1 MDREYR
7 TDAARPCAV
16 TFRGIVPELSCPD
29 DSEVAAFVEHTLAAA
44 EREAF
49 ELHVHGCASCREAL
63 GHVIATGPDELIG
76 RFALLEVLGVGG
88 MGVVYAAHDPE
99 LDRDIAI
106 KVLHAGTTGDARQR
120 LLREAQALAKIDHAN
135 VIKVHD
141 VGDHDGQV
149 YIAME
154 LADAGT
160 LRTWLATKRSVKEIV
175 ETFVLAG
182 RGLAAAHAAGL
193 VHRDFKPDNV
203 LVFRG
208 GRVCVTDFGLV
219 GTARA
224 DSNLETTAPAR
235 PSVIAVSPRV
245 PEDLTRT
252 GSVMGTPLY
261 MSSEQFTG
269 GAATAASDQF
279 SFCVALYEALYGTHP
294 FGGTSYAEL
303 AVNVTAGQIVPEPEG
318 VRVPSWLRRAVRR
331 GLADSPADRFPTMKT
346 LIDELGRDRGKHRT
360 RLATVGVITGL
371 AAFGIIAALRPAQPI
386 ACTSG
391 EDQLARVWN
400 PGRRAELQAA
410 FFGSHRPHAP
420 ETFSKTAAIID
431 HWSAAWAV
439 GHRDACEATRTHG
452 NQSEHALDLRM
463 ACLDDRLADLGA
475 AVDVLGAGDGV
486 AVDHA
491 LDAMMRLPSVAP
503 CTHPSE
509 LAALPEGVAA
519 TVSVHAVEAT
529 IDRARAE
536 LALGHYAVARASM
549 SAALPFA
556 RATTYPPLISDAQRV
571 LGEAQLELADPHAI
585 ESFRG
590 AIHVARASRDTTA
603 EVDASAGLVV
613 ALTKL
618 AGKYEVAS
626 EIAELADAA
635 AASIRP
641 GAELL
646 GKVDLARGDLELAR
660 GKPALAH
667 TRYEQALARD
677 EKELGPDHVAVLAAL
692 ERLGNVLKVQGKFD
706 DARARYERVLAARQ
720 RLEAPDHPDVASAL
734 DNLGSVAR
742 AESKLDVVLGLYN
755 RALAIRTKSLGP
767 DHPAVAD
774 SYNNYGAFYAEQGD
788 PVKARSY
795 FDRALALYERVYG
808 AESVEVA
815 ESLSNFGSSLVVS
828 HDYKGAVPVLE
839 HALAIYEARLG
850 PNERHVAYVMSELGV
865 IAERTGK
872 LDDALVRIRRAEQI
886 ATAVQGA
893 DHPDIAD
900 YLEREGS
907 VLTSMNRVAEAEPVL
922 VRAIQIYRNA
932 YGGEHPRV
940 AMGLGALA
948 QLQGARNDYKGA
960 LASWQQALPIFEA
973 TLPGNHPNLSFAL
986 AGIGDALTELGRT
999 PEAMS
1004 YLERALAIREHAK
1017 MAPAQIAEIHFY
1029 LAAALVTA
1037 PGTRARAIIEARAA
1051 LAMYQQ
1057 AGDDDDVRELQTWL
1071 AKHR

>member
-7 TDAARPCAV
+7 PDATSPCAV
-16 TFRGIVPELSCPD
+16 TFRGIVTVLTCPD
-29 DSEVAAFVEHTLAAA
+29 DNEVAAFVEHTLAAA

-63 GHVIATGPDELIG
+63 GHVIAAGPDEMIG
-76 RFALLEVLGVGG
+76 RFALFEVLGVGG

-99 LDRDIAI
+99 LERDIAI
-106 KVLHAGTTGDARQR
+106 KLLHAGTTGDARQR
-120 LLREAQALAKIDHAN
+120 LRREAQALAKIDHPN

-160 LRTWLATKRSVKEIV
+160 LRMWLTAKHSVKAIV
-175 ETFVLAG
+175 DTFVLAG

-219 GTARA
+219 GIARTDA
-224 DSNLETTAPAR
+224 DIETTAPAR

-245 PEDLTRT
+245 EEDLTHT

-261 MSSEQFTG
+261 MSPEQFEG
-269 GAATAASDQF
+269 RAATAASDQF
-279 SFCVALYEALYGTHP
+279 SFCVALYEALYVAHP

-303 AVNVTAGQIVPEPEG
+303 AVNVTAGQIVREPGG
-318 VRVPSWLRRAVRR
+318 VRVPTWLHRAVRR
-331 GLADSPADRFPTMKT
+331 GLAPLPADRFPTMT
-346 LIDELGRDRGKHRT
+346 ALLDELVRDRGKQRA
-360 RLATVGVITGL
+360 RLATAGVFAGL
-371 AAFGIIAALRPAQPI
+371 AAFGIVAAIRPAHPI
-386 ACTSG
+386 ACTNGS
-391 EDQLARVWN
+391 DQLARVWN
-400 PGRRAELQAA
+400 PGRRIELQAA
-410 FFGSHRPHAP
+410 FFGSRRPHAP
-420 ETFSKTAAIID
+420 ETFTKMAAIID
-431 HWSAAWAV
+431 RWSAAWAV

-452 NQSEHALDLRM
+452 DQSEHALDLRM

-475 AVDVLGAGDGV
+475 AIDVLGGGDGI

-503 CTHPSE
+503 CAHPSE
-509 LAALPEGVAA
+509 LAALPQGITA
-519 TVSVHAVEAT
+519 TVAVHAVQTA
-529 IDRARAE
+529 IDRASAE

-549 SAALPFA
+549 SAALPLA
-556 RATTYPPLISDAQRV
+556 RATSYPPLISKAERV
-571 LGEAQLELADPHAI
+571 LGDTQLKLADAHAI
-585 ESFRG
+585 ESFRE
-590 AIHVARASRDTTA
+590 AIHLSRAIRDTPA
-603 EVDASAGLVV
+603 EVEASAGLVV
-613 ALTKL
+613 ALTTL
-618 AGKYEVAS
+618 AGKYELAA

-646 GKVDLARGDLELAR
+646 GKIDLARGDLELAR
-660 GKPALAH
+660 GKPALAR
-667 TRYEQALARD
+667 TRFEQALARG
-677 EKELGPDHVAVLAAL
+677 EKELGPDHVAVLGAL
-692 ERLGNVLKVQGKFD
+692 ERLGNVLKVEGKFD
-706 DARARYERVLAARQ
+706 DARARYERVLATRQ
-720 RLEAPDHPDVASAL
+720 RLEAPDHPDIASAL

-742 AESKLDVVLGLYN
+742 AESKLDAALGLYK
-755 RALAIRTKSLGP
+755 RALAIRMKALGP

-774 SYNNYGAFYAEQGD
+774 SYNSLGTFYAERGD
-788 PVKARSY
+788 PVRARSY
-795 FDRALALYERVYG
+795 FDRASALYERVYG
-808 AESVEVA
+808 AASVEVA
-815 ESLSNFGSSLVVS
+815 DSLSNFGSSLVVS
-828 HDYKGAVPVLE
+828 HDYQGAAPVLE
-839 HALAIYEARLG
+839 HALAIYEATLG
-850 PNERHVAYVMSELGV
+850 KNDRHSAYLMSELGV

-872 LDDALVRIRRAEQI
+872 LDDALVRIRRAEEI

-907 VLTSMNRVAEAEPVL
+907 VLTSMNRVGEAEPVL

-932 YGGEHPRV
+932 YGSEHPRV

-948 QLQGARNDYKGA
+948 QLQAARYDYKGA

-973 TLPGNHPNLSFAL
+973 TLPANHPNLSFAL

-999 PEAMS
+999 PEATS
-1004 YLERALAIREHAK
+1004 YLERALAIRKHAK

-1037 PGTRARAIIEARAA
+1037 PGTRARAITEARTA

-1057 AGDDDDVRELQTWL
+1057 AGDDDDVHELETWL